1 MPRIDLALQ
10 GGGSHGAFTW
20 GVLDALLEDGRL
32 DFDGVSGTS
41 AGAMNAAVLASGYA
55 RGGREG
61 ARQALREFWREIS
74 GTPGCLGGAQSFGV
88 PVAAAATASASAG
101 VAAPFAWPGASP
113 FASQGLA
120 MPMWPAWMFNLD
132 QWPLYSLF
140 DSFWRSLSPYQFNPL
155 NLNPLRTLLERH
167 VDLAA
172 LRSGPLRV
180 FVTATAVST
189 GQPHVFSAH
198 QLSVDALLASAC
210 LPQLFQ
216 SVQIA
221 GELGPDGQPESFW
234 DGGFAGNP
242 AIWPLIYD
250 TGASDVLLVQINP
263 LVRTGVPRTAAD
275 IADRVNEI
283 TFNASL
289 VAEMRAIAF
298 VKKLIKQGKLDL
310 ADYKHL
316 HVHRIA
322 DEEGLAPFDASSKS
336 NTDPRLLQQLFELGR
351 AAATRWLVEHLADVG
366 RCSSTDI
373 APVYLEPRGKG

>member
-1 MPRIDLALQ
+1 
-10 GGGSHGAFTW
+10 
-20 GVLDALLEDGRL
+20 VLDALLEDGRL
-32 DFDGVSGTS
+32 EFDGVSGTS

-55 RGGREG
+55 HGGREG

-74 GTPGCLGGAQSFGV
+74 GTPGCLGGAQWL
-88 PVAAAATASASAG
+88 PAAGAAGTSASAG
-101 VAAPFAWPGASP
+101 TAAPFAWPGASP
-113 FASQGLA
+113 FASPGLA
-120 MPMWPAWMFNLD
+120 PPMWPAWTFNLD
-132 QWPLYSLF
+132 RWPLYNLW
-140 DSFWRSLSPYQFNPL
+140 DLFWRSLSPYQFNPL

-172 LRSGPLRV
+172 LRRGPLKV

-189 GQPHVFSAH
+189 GQPHVFSGH
-198 QLSVDALLASAC
+198 KLSVDALLASAC

-216 SVQIA
+216 SVQID

-263 LVRTGVPRTAAD
+263 LVRTGVPTTVAD

-298 VKKLIKQGKLDL
+298 VKKLIKQGQLDL
-310 ADYKHL
+310 ADYKRL
-316 HVHRIA
+316 HVHRVA
-322 DEEGLAPFDASSKS
+322 DEAGLAPFDASSKS
-336 NTDPRLLQQLFELGR
+336 NTDPRLLRQLFELGR

-366 RCSSTDI
+366 RRSSTDI
-373 APVYLEPRGKG
+373 APVYLAPRGKG